1 MITYGKAIY
10 KTAKLQTRIGKIIGE
25 KNVDKFLSKKK
36 GLGKSRQMKIA
47 KYIADKPESALRRIK
62 RINKALDV
70 APYAGAAGAGAL
82 GISFL
87 NRKDEI

>member
-1 MITYGKAIY
+1 
-10 KTAKLQTRIGKIIGE
+10 
-25 KNVDKFLSKKK
+25 
-36 GLGKSRQMKIA
+36 MKIA

-70 APYAGAAGAGAL
+70 APYAGAAGVGAL
-82 GISFL
+82 GLSFL